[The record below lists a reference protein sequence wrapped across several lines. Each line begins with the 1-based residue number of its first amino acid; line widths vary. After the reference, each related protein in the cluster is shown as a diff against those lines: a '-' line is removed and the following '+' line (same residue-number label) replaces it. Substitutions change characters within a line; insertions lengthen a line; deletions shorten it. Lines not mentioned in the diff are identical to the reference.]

1 MEYAALTQAA
11 QKLWAAL
18 FAEDHIAAFGYVWG
32 REENIG
38 ISVRKAEKAMQT
50 AKKKFYALTVKVQR
64 KCAVLHALPI

>member
-1 MEYAALTQAA
+1 MEYAAFTQAA
-11 QKLWAAL
+11 QKLRAAL

-50 AKKKFYALTVKVQR
+50 AKKNFTL
-64 KCAVLHALPI
+64 